1 MRWKDTLTEAML
13 LRSLHG
19 LFMGFLALG
28 GAVEWSAG
36 AAPPAVLFS
45 SSNIFEELDV
55 LST

>member
-45 SSNIFEELDV
+45 SSNIFVELDV